1 MRSCKWWLVFSK
13 ALALSGLLVAAHAM
27 AVVNVDR
34 TRLVFNAGE
43 SNQTLNLKNGAES
56 PSVVQIW
63 SDDGDLMQS
72 PELSTAPIF
81 AMPPMM
87 KLAPDEQRAIRLVL
101 TSRQSLPE
109 DRESLYWLNIY
120 QIPALSRQT
129 SGAEQKI
136 LLPLRLRLKVLIRPA
151 ALGVPQSVDVQK
163 LRFMVHD
170 RQLKVENPTAW
181 YMSLR
186 LQIANKL
193 KVDDVLVGP
202 FGSVTLPLAQP
213 VEVGE
218 SITYEVFDDNGNPV
232 GYQSH
237 TGT

>member
-1 MRSCKWWLVFSK
+1 MRSCKWWSVFSNT
-13 ALALSGLLVAAHAM
+13 LALSSLLFAAHAM

-34 TRLVFNAGE
+34 TRIIFNAGE
-43 SNQTLNLKNGAES
+43 SSQALNIKNGADT

-72 PELSTAPIF
+72 PELSSAPIF

-129 SGAEQKI
+129 GSAEQKI
-136 LLPLRLRLKVLIRPA
+136 LLPLRLRLKVFVRHA
-151 ALGVPQSVDVQK
+151 ALGAPQPEDVQK
-163 LRFMVHD
+163 LRFVVHD
-170 RQLKVENPTAW
+170 RQLIVENPTAW

-186 LQIANKL
+186 LQIGNKL
-193 KVDDVLVGP
+193 KVDDVLVAP
-202 FGSVTLPLAQP
+202 FGSVTLPIAQP
-213 VEVGE
+213 VQVGE
-218 SITYEVFDDNGNPV
+218 SVIYEVFDDNGNLV

>member
-1 MRSCKWWLVFSK
+1 MRSCKWWSVFSNT
-13 ALALSGLLVAAHAM
+13 LALSSLLFAAHAM

-34 TRLVFNAGE
+34 TRIIFNAGE
-43 SNQTLNLKNGAES
+43 SSQALNIKNGADT

-72 PELSTAPIF
+72 PELSSAPIF
-81 AMPPMM
+81 AVPPMM

-129 SGAEQKI
+129 GSAEQKI
-136 LLPLRLRLKVLIRPA
+136 MLPLRLRLKVFIRPA
-151 ALGVPQSVDVQK
+151 ALGVPQPEDVQK
-163 LRFMVHD
+163 LRFIVHE
-170 RQLKVENPTAW
+170 RQLTLKNPTAW

-193 KVDDVLVGP
+193 KVDDVLVAP
-202 FGSVTLPLAQP
+202 FGSFTLPLTRP
-213 VEVGE
+213 VQVGE
-218 SITYEVFDDNGNPV
+218 SVIYEVFDDNGNPV

-237 TGT
+237 TDT

>member
-1 MRSCKWWLVFSK
+1 
-13 ALALSGLLVAAHAM
+13 M

-34 TRLVFNAGE
+34 TRIIFNAGE
-43 SNQTLNLKNGAES
+43 SSQALNIKNGADT

-72 PELSTAPIF
+72 PELSSAPIF

-129 SGAEQKI
+129 GSAEQKI
-136 LLPLRLRLKVLIRPA
+136 LLPLRLRLKVFIRPA
-151 ALGVPQSVDVQK
+151 ALAVPQPEDVQK
-163 LRFMVHD
+163 LRFIVHE
-170 RQLKVENPTAW
+170 RQLTLENPTAW

-193 KVDDVLVGP
+193 KVDDVLVAP
-202 FGSVTLPLAQP
+202 FGSFTLPLTRP
-213 VEVGE
+213 VQVGE
-218 SITYEVFDDNGNPV
+218 SVIYEVFDDNGNPV

-237 TGT
+237 TDT

>member
-1 MRSCKWWLVFSK
+1 
-13 ALALSGLLVAAHAM
+13 LALSGLLVAAHAM

-43 SNQTLNLKNGAES
+43 SSQTLNLKNGAES

-101 TSRQSLPE
+101 TSRQSLTE

-136 LLPLRLRLKVLIRPA
+136 LLPLRLRLKVFIRPG
-151 ALGVPQSVDVQK
+151 ALGAPQPEDVQK
-163 LRFMVHD
+163 LRFVAHEH
-170 RQLKVENPTAW
+170 QLTVENPTAW

-186 LQIANKL
+186 LNIANKV
-193 KVDDVLVGP
+193 KVEDVMVAP
-202 FGSVTLPLAQP
+202 FGSITLPLKQP
-213 VEVGE
+213 VKVGE
-218 SITYEVFDDNGNPV
+218 SVTYEVFDDNGNPV

-237 TGT
+237 TDT

>member
-1 MRSCKWWLVFSK
+1 MRSCKLWSVFSS
-13 ALALSGLLVAAHAM
+13 ALAMSSLLFAAHAM

-34 TRLVFNAGE
+34 TRIVFNAGE
-43 SNQTLNLKNGAES
+43 SSQTLNLKNGAEY

-120 QIPALSRQT
+120 QIPALTRHT
-129 SGAEQKI
+129 GGAEQKI
-136 LLPLRLRLKVLIRPA
+136 LLPLRLRLKVFVRPA
-151 ALGVPQSVDVQK
+151 ALGAPKLEDVQK
-163 LRFMVHD
+163 LRFVVHD
-170 RQLKVENPTAW
+170 RQLTVENPTAW

-186 LQIANKL
+186 LQVANKV
-193 KVDDVLVGP
+193 KVDDVLVAP
-202 FGSVTLPLAQP
+202 FGSFTLPLTQP
-213 VEVGE
+213 VKVGE
-218 SITYEVFDDNGNPV
+218 SVTYEVFDDNGNPV
-232 GYQSH
+232 SYQSH
-237 TGT
+237 TGI